1 MSRKMDHRVHD
12 IDELRRTRNDATK
25 LRRELRELELK
36 QSTLENKLLKSMR
49 NSTVGTVN
57 GEVVV
62 TVEDT
67 ERRSVLIKT
76 VETVAPD
83 LFDKLVT
90 VKKSKK
96 VKIKDV

>member
-1 MSRKMDHRVHD
+1 MSRTMDHRIHD
-12 IDELRRTRNDATK
+12 IDELRQARNDASK
-25 LRRELRELELK
+25 LRRELREIEAKQHSLEEK
-36 QSTLENKLLKSMR
+36 ILKSMR

-57 GEVVV
+57 GKV
-62 TVEDT
+62 TITIEDA

-76 VETVAPD
+76 VETVAPE
-83 LFDKLVT
+83 LADKLIT